1 MANAIEQLLSSEVL
15 SEEVRSTL
23 SEAFDA
29 KLTEAREEITGE
41 LRASVS
47 LASNASLSEAFDAK
61 LTEAREEITGELRE
75 EFAQRY
81 ETDKTQMVEA
91 LDAML
96 SDTIKSEL
104 AEFAADKK
112 MAVEAQ
118 VEYKRNIAEHAALL
132 DNFVMET
139 LKQEISELRQ
149 DRKLQEGNFEKLEDF
164 VMEQLTSELNEFHQ
178 DKQALIEEKVRLV
191 KEGKE
196 MIATTKEKFISKAS
210 SKLAG
215 IVESTLTSELSVLK
229 EDIQSAKENMFGRKI
244 FETFAAEF
252 MSSHLSE
259 GTTISKLNAEID
271 NMKSALAESEKTISE
286 KEALIETATVNAKR
300 IAETVSRKETLATLM
315 SPLSKEKRELMTNLL
330 ESVAT
335 TKLQAAFNKYLPTV
349 LNESSTVSK
358 ARTLNES
365 QKTEITGNKASTQ
378 TSESEAEIIN
388 LKKLA
393 GIK

>member
-29 KLTEAREEITGE
+29 KLNEAREEIT
-41 LRASVS
+41 V
-47 LASNASLSEAFDAK
+47 
-61 LTEAREEITGELRE
+61 ELRE

-91 LDAML
+91 LDAMM

-104 AEFAADKK
+104 VEFAADKRA
-112 MAVEAQ
+112 AVEAQ
-118 VEYKRNIAEHAALL
+118 VEYKRKIAEHAELL
-132 DNFVMET
+132 DGFVMET
-139 LKQEISELRQ
+139 LKKEIAELRQ

-210 SKLAG
+210 EKLAG

-259 GTTISKLNAEID
+259 GTTISKLNAEITS
-271 NMKSALAESEKTISE
+271 MKSALAESEKTISE
-286 KEALIETATVNAKR
+286 KEALIESATKNAQR
-300 IAETVSRKETLATLM
+300 IQESNTRKETLATLM
-315 SPLSKEKRELMTNLL
+315 SPLSKDKRELMSNLL

-335 TKLQAAFNKYLPTV
+335 NKLQAAFNKYLPTV
-349 LNESSTVSK
+349 LNESSATTKS
-358 ARTLNES
+358 RTLTES